1 MSEEKDTTTAVDIEI
16 VTKARKII
24 LGVSP
29 VEFLRPHEPEA
40 LAEGAL
46 ATGKSADITP
56 AELAELIAGGG
67 NLEEDIQKL
76 IKARQLQ
83 TQLSGISFTAREAE
97 LIGKSFQG
105 ITMFIDHVVVP
116 LLEKRDDYYGVWLLH
131 GNRVN
136 HWGSIDGIFGSQ
148 TDKQEDKRVP
158 ARDILSHL
166 VAEVQLNDPD
176 NNITPLIIEALS
188 RILPPKACEEFS
200 NTLREILS
208 A

>member
-1 MSEEKDTTTAVDIEI
+1 MSDEKDTTTAVDVEI

-29 VEFLRPHEPEA
+29 IEFLRPHEPET

-56 AELAELIAGGG
+56 AELAELIANGGD
-67 NLEEDIQKL
+67 LEEDIQKL

-83 TQLSGISFTAREAE
+83 TQLSGISFSAREAE
-97 LIGKSFQG
+97 LIGKSFHG

-131 GNRVN
+131 RNRASP
-136 HWGSIDGIFGSQ
+136 WGSVAGIFGNQ
-148 TDKQEDKRVP
+148 TDKQDENLVP
-158 ARDILSHL
+158 AREILSHM
-166 VAEVQLNDPD
+166 VAEVQLHDPD

-188 RILPPKACEEFS
+188 RILPPQACEEFS